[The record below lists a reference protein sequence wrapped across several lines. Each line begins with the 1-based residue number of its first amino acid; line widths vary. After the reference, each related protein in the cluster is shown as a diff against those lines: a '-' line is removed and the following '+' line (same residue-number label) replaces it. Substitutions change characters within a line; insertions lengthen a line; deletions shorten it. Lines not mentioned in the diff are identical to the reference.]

1 MDTNLDPFLDKIVCG
16 DCLALLRQ
24 LPAESIDLV
33 VTSPPYNVNL
43 GRNKYHKNPYDLYR
57 DNREH
62 SEYIEWLKTVFAE
75 VQRVLKHGG
84 RVAINIGDGKNGAI
98 PTHADVIQVM
108 TKDLGYLPMATLIW
122 NKNQTSPRTAW
133 GSWMSP
139 SCPSFPMPFEYVL
152 IFAKGT
158 TKKPGDKKKITVT
171 KEEFVTNSLALWT
184 ISPESRQKKFGHH
197 AMFPVELPHR
207 LIQQLSYRDDV
218 VLDIFA
224 GVGTTAIAAKRL
236 GRRFICFELSP
247 EYCKTATQRLEEED
261 Q

>member
-1 MDTNLDPFLDKIVCG
+1 MDTKLVPFLDQILCG
-16 DCLALLRQ
+16 DCLTLLNQ
-24 LPAESIDLV
+24 LPAEYIDLV
-33 VTSPPYNVNL
+33 VTSPPYNVDL
-43 GRNKYHKNPYDLYR
+43 GNNRFHKNPYDLYR

-84 RVAINIGDGKNGAI
+84 RVAINVGDGKNGAI
-98 PTHADVIQVM
+98 PTHADVIQFM